1 MYNKKIIG
9 IIKLIAGTVFLL
21 GLIVYIGLSNP
32 KQTVAAC
39 PYNAPELTDLS
50 PDGGTLT
57 PTNEITF
64 KYRIYNNSNCTVTP
78 IPYFVVSDTPN
89 YGTGH
94 CATSSGNISNIMYPF
109 RYDRNLWPPS
119 TPSTNEENPFD
130 GAFPSFMS
138 GSFVIG
144 ILQPFTYYY
153 PPFNTIPNDN
163 TVYMD
168 LSFDNTYWPPSGT
181 YYAKMCVNNSVNN
194 VPTYSSKLSQAFTV
208 VTPQPTATL
217 TASPTTILAGQST
230 DVNWTSNNAL
240 RCSATATRNGT
251 ERTISGYTT
260 DKRISGGVFYDSN
273 TDHPNPV
280 TLSDPGTYVFSLACT
295 NGAYDYSP
303 PSVTVIVNSAYTLTV
318 NKSGTG
324 TGTVTS
330 SPAGINCG
338 TDCTEGYVSGTSV
351 NLTAVAAVGSTF
363 AGWSGACTGT
373 GSCTVTMT
381 ANKTVT
387 ATFTAAGYLLTVYKS
402 GTGTCTVTSSPAGI
416 NCGVDC
422 TESYTYNTTV
432 TLSASAAAGSVFSG
446 WSGEGCSG
454 TGTCTVIMSVA
465 RTVTASFTANGY
477 NLSVTKSGTGAGTV
491 TSSPAGINC
500 GADCNEIYAIG
511 TTVTLTAQAASGSS
525 FGGWSGEGCSGTG
538 TCTVTMSAARS
549 VNALFNDSTFYTL
562 TVTKNGTGSG
572 TVSAGGIY
580 CGTDCTET
588 FASGT
593 SVNLSATP
601 AVGSVFAGWSG
612 ACTGPGPCWVT
623 MNSNKTVTAT
633 FNTNIRTLNVFKDGT
648 GTGTVTSNPSGINC
662 GTDCTETYSADTIVT
677 LTATPA
683 TGSTFAGWT
692 MACSGYGTNPVCNV
706 NMNTSY
712 NVNATFN
719 TAAPIYYNLT
729 VNASPPTYGYVV
741 EGYTGPNLGPNWTK
755 SYAAGSSIT
764 LTANVNSPLPG
775 GYAYFSFW
783 SPSCPTVIGTSCF
796 INNLNSNT
804 TITANYGFVS
814 TYILNVTKTGIGQG
828 TVTASPGSSCGTAC
842 PNLTYTYNAGTMVN
856 LTGAV
861 SGSNVFNGFTGTGC
875 VTGSTSCN
883 LAMNQNSN
891 ITADFGVG
899 SALTT
904 NQLKVTV
911 TWEEKGETKKIELQT
926 DLNK

>member
-338 TDCTEGYVSGTSV
+338 
-351 NLTAVAAVGSTF
+351 
-363 AGWSGACTGT
+363 
-373 GSCTVTMT
+373 
-381 ANKTVT
+381 
-387 ATFTAAGYLLTVYKS
+387 
-402 GTGTCTVTSSPAGI
+402 
-416 NCGVDC
+416 
-422 TESYTYNTTV
+422 
-432 TLSASAAAGSVFSG
+432 
-446 WSGEGCSG
+446 
-454 TGTCTVIMSVA
+454 
-465 RTVTASFTANGY
+465 
-477 NLSVTKSGTGAGTV
+477 
-491 TSSPAGINC
+491 
-500 GADCNEIYAIG
+500 ADCNEIYAIG

-562 TVTKNGTGSG
+562 TVKKNGTGSG

-612 ACTGPGPCWVT
+612 ASTGPGPCWVT